1 MRGGVATIAGGSGG
15 HFYGQNADH
24 FVIGTGINP
33 PDAYSDAPLDPD
45 VYNETPGF
53 NGYPYSTHHV
63 ASLVSETPE
72 DDFDGGDLPG
82 RTSRTV
88 NGFMSGMGESST
100 GGAPY
105 MLTSGVKVDPDGPG
119 GDDPV
124 LVPGANFS
132 MQINPD
138 NNSVSASGEVFNA
151 QDTSDIHSM
160 VMAFGSTDPNAGNN
174 VFVDDHRYGARRNS
188 DNSLTGIKLDVDPS
202 TLIEH
207 TSVQDE
213 TAGSYLVSGRASPVE
228 GYEHCTECDFID
240 WGWWGTR
247 VRVDQ
252 DPGSGEDIREE
263 YVHMGTWVAGELTDP
278 SGLASFDPGEL
289 PFGGTAVYQGTALGS
304 VSSEG
309 AQYIASG
316 TVDMTYHFDQ
326 RYGEFNMQFDGH
338 SVGGNLSDDY
348 YNPTGKFSGS
358 LTGSIDGFASGAFVD
373 DPSLTDPRAAGA
385 IGDFSLNGT
394 NYSAVGTFATVGTN
408 PF

>member
-1 MRGGVATIAGGSGG
+1 MFSPPELRKTSSGNLAIDGGRRGTFRHNAYAGPVNMRGGVATIAGGSGG

-88 NGFMSGMGESST
+88 NGFMSGMGKSST

-188 DNSLTGIKLDVDPS
+188 DNSLTGIRLDVDPS

-278 SGLASFDPGEL
+278 SGLASFDPRR
-289 PFGGTAVYQGTALGS
+289 TAV
-304 VSSEG
+304 
-309 AQYIASG
+309 
-316 TVDMTYHFDQ
+316 
-326 RYGEFNMQFDGH
+326 RWN
-338 SVGGNLSDDY
+338 
-348 YNPTGKFSGS
+348 GS
-358 LTGSIDGFASGAFVD
+358 LSRNGAW
-373 DPSLTDPRAAGA
+373 LG
-385 IGDFSLNGT
+385 
-394 NYSAVGTFATVGTN
+394 
-408 PF
+408 